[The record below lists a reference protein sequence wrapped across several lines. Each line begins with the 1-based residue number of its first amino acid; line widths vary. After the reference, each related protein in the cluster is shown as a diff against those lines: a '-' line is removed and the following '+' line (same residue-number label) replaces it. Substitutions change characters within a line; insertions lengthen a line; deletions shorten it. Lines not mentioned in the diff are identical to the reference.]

1 MKFPQLRIVSL
12 TALLLLVAVTLGF
25 SQKGKKPA
33 DQPAATNS
41 GKAAGPDLH
50 KHYDKMFH
58 QSLEFGD
65 MAVATEAIY
74 GLMSLHPDSTSLLDT
89 LAALY
94 FQRAAWPQV
103 ILVSTEILA
112 KNPAN
117 QGALELRAVAN
128 QSMGRAKEALEDYE
142 QLYGKTRN
150 PYHLY
155 EITALQFAM
164 KRFGECEMSIQR
176 LINDPDIKDKPIDIT
191 MQDGRSQEV
200 PLLAAAYNLSGVMSL
215 EQGKKDSAK
224 TAFEAALKA
233 YPEFV
238 LAKNNLD
245 SLNNLK

>member
-1 MKFPQLRIVSL
+1 MKLPQLRIASL
-12 TALLLLVAVTLGF
+12 ITLLLLVTATLGF
-25 SQKGKKPA
+25 SQKGKKPSE
-33 DQPAATNS
+33 QPTASNS
-41 GKAAGPDLH
+41 GKSECLDMH
-50 KHYDKMFH
+50 KHYDRMFH

-74 GLMSLHPDSTSLLDT
+74 GLLSLHPDSTALLDT

-112 KNPAN
+112 KNPTN

-164 KRFGECEMSIQR
+164 KRFGECEASVQR
-176 LINDPDIKDKPIDIT
+176 LINDPEIKDKQIDIT
-191 MQDGRSQEV
+191 MQDGRAQEV
-200 PLLAAAYNLSGVMSL
+200 PLLAAALNLSGVMSL

-224 TAFEAALKA
+224 AAFEAALKA